1 MTISSS
7 LNAGV
12 AGLAAN
18 ASRLATIADNIANS
32 ATYGYKR
39 AVADFSSLVIESGE
53 GTYSAGGVR
62 VSTQRLI
69 DQPGALA
76 STNNATDLAV
86 RGRGF
91 LPVTT
96 ESSLLNT
103 IGDFPLF
110 LATTGSFRTDEE
122 GFLRTSAGVT
132 LMGWPAA
139 ADGTIPTF
147 ARDTGDGLVPVQIN
161 VNQFTSEP
169 TTRIDLGVNL
179 PATETEFGAVGDPL
193 DLSVEYFDNLGT
205 SQSINIEFSP
215 TVPAAPGSSN
225 TWTITLTDSA
235 SNGAVI
241 GEYTIVFDDTRG
253 SGGTIASVT
262 TTSGGPYDPATGNFQ
277 VNVAGGPIDVNIGAV
292 GSGLGLTQLSDSFAP
307 TSILKDGSPVGNL
320 ISVDVDANG
329 FVRANFDI
337 GITRTIYQ
345 IPLIDLPNPNGLI
358 SEDNQMYRTSADSG
372 SIFLWDAGDG
382 PTGDIVAYA
391 LEESATDVAGE
402 LTQLIQTQRA
412 YSSNAKVIQTVAL
425 SRALEMA
432 LPVEIIL
439 WVSSRPEL
447 MVRRFCSA
455 TMALVLVRI
464 LAIWPSPML
473 RRLFALVSETSFGR
487 GSHSDVADGSDR
499 SRATTSGCHAT
510 SSANR

>member
-122 GFLRTSAGVT
+122 GYLRTSAGTT

-205 SQSINIEFSP
+205 SQAINIQFTPNVP
-215 TVPAAPGSSN
+215 TAPGSSN
-225 TWTITLTDSA
+225 TWTVTLTDSA

-262 TTSGGPYDPATGNFQ
+262 TVSGGPYDPTTGSFQ
-277 VNVAGGPIDVNIGAV
+277 FNVAGGPIAQ
-292 GSGLGLTQLSDSFAP
+292 LTSNTWDDEYPDHADDLSNTADRSSKPERPDFGRQP
-307 TSILKDGSPVGNL
+307 NVSDLRRQW
-320 ISVDVDANG
+320 
-329 FVRANFDI
+329 F
-337 GITRTIYQ
+337 
-345 IPLIDLPNPNGLI
+345 DLPLGRRR
-358 SEDNQMYRTSADSG
+358 RTDRRHCRIRSRGECDRRGGRTDPADP
-372 SIFLWDAGDG
+372 DA
-382 PTGDIVAYA
+382 A
-391 LEESATDVAGE
+391 
-402 LTQLIQTQRA
+402 
-412 YSSNAKVIQTVAL
+412 
-425 SRALEMA
+425 
-432 LPVEIIL
+432 
-439 WVSSRPEL
+439 
-447 MVRRFCSA
+447 
-455 TMALVLVRI
+455 
-464 LAIWPSPML
+464 
-473 RRLFALVSETSFGR
+473 RLFVER
-487 GSHSDVADGSDR
+487 
-499 SRATTSGCHAT
+499 
-510 SSANR
+510 

>member
-62 VSTQRLI
+62 VTTQRLI

-96 ESSLLNT
+96 ESSLLNS
-103 IGDFPLF
+103 IGDFPLY

-122 GFLRTSAGVT
+122 GFLRTSSGVT

-139 ADGTIPTF
+139 ADGSIPTF
-147 ARDTGDGLVPVQIN
+147 ARDTGDGLEPVQIN

-179 PATETEFGAVGDPL
+179 PATETEFGSSGTPL

-205 SQSINIEFSP
+205 SQAINVEFTP

-235 SNGAVI
+235 SNGAVV

-262 TTSGGPYDPATGNFQ
+262 TVSGGAYDPVAGSFQ
-277 VNVAGGPIDVNIGAV
+277 VTVAGGPIDVNIGAV

-320 ISVDVDANG
+320 ISVDIDANG

-358 SEDNQMYRTSADSG
+358 SEDNQIYRTSADSG

-382 PTGDIVAYA
+382 PTGDVVSYA

-412 YSSNAKVIQTVAL
+412 YSSNAKVIQTVD
-425 SRALEMA
+425 EM
-432 LPVEIIL
+432 LQ
-439 WVSSRPEL
+439 
-447 MVRRFCSA
+447 
-455 TMALVLVRI
+455 
-464 LAIWPSPML
+464 
-473 RRLFALVSETSFGR
+473 ETTNIKR
-487 GSHSDVADGSDR
+487 
-499 SRATTSGCHAT
+499 
-510 SSANR
+510 